1 MSDSTSTTKSI
12 TRCDDC
18 HYKSLNFYY
27 IDNLTLCAQC
37 YSNRLKSKKQELLEN
52 ETIRNLNVELDNL
65 HTAYEN
71 LTQERNDLLFI
82 IKKALSLIEDG
93 FKVSD
98 AIDLLKSE
106 LKHYV

>member
-1 MSDSTSTTKSI
+1 MSTTTSI

-18 HYKSLNFYY
+18 HYQSNIFYY
-27 IDNLTLCAQC
+27 IDNLTLCLQC
-37 YSNRLKSKKQELLEN
+37 FSDRLKSKRQELLEN

-65 HTAYEN
+65 HTAHEN

-82 IKKALSLIEDG
+82 MKKALSLIEND

-106 LKHYV
+106 LKHYDKI